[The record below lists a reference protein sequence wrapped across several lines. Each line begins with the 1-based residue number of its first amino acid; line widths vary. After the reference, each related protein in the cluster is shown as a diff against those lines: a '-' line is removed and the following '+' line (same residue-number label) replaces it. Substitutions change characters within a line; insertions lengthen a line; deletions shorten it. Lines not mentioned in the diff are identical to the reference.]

1 MPSHQ
6 RRSEALTDT
15 HFVILSRA
23 AQQENRL
30 ATRPERMAASTFTR
44 AARQLLARGFVDET
58 IAGSSEAGRRAGTRP
73 SPALRITA
81 AGLEA
86 IGIAP
91 EPENTAPRGAKPS
104 AKQRKRTSR
113 KTSDEHS
120 PEPTGPLEPGDSALG
135 EDRPALPRPG
145 TKRALIITLLVR
157 DQGASS
163 AELIAATG
171 WRPHTTRAALTGLRQ
186 NGCSITR
193 FKRPDGMT
201 AYRIVSTDPEV
212 A

>member
-15 HFVILSRA
+15 HFVILSSA
-23 AQQENRL
+23 AQRKNRL
-30 ATRPERMAASTFTR
+30 AIRPERMALNTFTR
-44 AARQLLARGFVDET
+44 ATRQLLARGFVDET
-58 IAGSSEAGRRAGTRP
+58 IAGAGEARQRAGTQS

-91 EPENTAPRGAKPS
+91 EPENTAPRGAKPP
-104 AKQRKRTSR
+104 AKPRKRTSH

-120 PEPTGPLEPGDSALG
+120 PEPTGPLEPVDRALG
-135 EDRPALPRPG
+135 EDRPTLPRPG
-145 TKRALIITLLVR
+145 TKRALIITLLAR

-171 WRPHTTRAALTGLRQ
+171 WLPHTTRAALTGLRQ
-186 NGCSITR
+186 KGCSITR

-201 AYRIVSTDPEV
+201 AYRVVNTEPEV

>member
-15 HFVILSRA
+15 HRVILSSA

-30 ATRPERMAASTFTR
+30 AIRPERMALSTFTR
-44 AARQLLARGFVDET
+44 AARQLLARGFVDKTLAGAGET
-58 IAGSSEAGRRAGTRP
+58 RQRAGTRP

-91 EPENTAPRGAKPS
+91 EPENTAPPGAKPP
-104 AKQRKRTSR
+104 AKPRKRSKR
-113 KTSDEHS
+113 SDEHS
-120 PEPTGPLEPGDSALG
+120 PEPTGPLESVDSALG

-145 TKRALIITLLVR
+145 TKRALIITLLAR
-157 DQGASS
+157 EQGASS
-163 AELIAATG
+163 AELIAATS
-171 WRPHTTRAALTGLRQ
+171 WLPHTTRAALTGLRQ
-186 NGCSITR
+186 KGCSITR

-201 AYRIVSTDPEV
+201 AYRVVNTEPEV